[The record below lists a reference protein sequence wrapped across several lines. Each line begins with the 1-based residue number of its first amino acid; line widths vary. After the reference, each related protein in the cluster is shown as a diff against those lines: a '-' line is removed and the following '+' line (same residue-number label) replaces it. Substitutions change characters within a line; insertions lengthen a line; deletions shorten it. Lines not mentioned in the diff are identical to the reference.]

1 MAKILKSTDSNFMA
15 QYRALLQNRES
26 AFDDIDVKIAQIVRN
41 VRTNGFAALADY
53 SKQFDK
59 FELNQTAFKISEVEI
74 ENAVKACDPQVIEA
88 LKFAA
93 KRIADFHEKSLPID
107 GTHNDEFGNQLGWRW
122 NAVDAAGLYAPG
134 GLAAYPS
141 SVLMNAIP
149 AKVAG
154 VKRIIMAT
162 PPHRLHENP
171 AILAAA
177 KIAGVTEIY
186 GIGGAQA
193 IAAMAY
199 GVEGLAPVD
208 VIVGP
213 GNAWVSGAKKMVF
226 GDVGIDSVAGP
237 SEVFIIADKDN
248 DAKII
253 ACDLLAQAEHDELA
267 QSILFTDS
275 EELANAVIIAVEA
288 QLNAGLAAAPARKS
302 WADYGAIIIL
312 DNLND
317 ACELVNIGAPEH
329 LEIATENP
337 DNFMPHIRHAGSIF
351 IGHDTPEALGD
362 YVAGPNHVLPTG
374 RRARFSSG
382 LSCLNFM
389 KRTTILNANKNGLSM
404 LGKHASVLARSE
416 GLLAHGKSID
426 FRLERFPKSV
436 KRFLDKK
443 CDQEGNLAP
452 HFDSIEMGNA
462 LEKEN
467 DQ

>member
-1 MAKILKSTDSNFMA
+1 MAKILRHSDVDFVAN
-15 QYRALLQNRES
+15 YRALLQVRES
-26 AFDDIDVKIAQIVRN
+26 AFEDIDLKIAQIVRN
-41 VRTNGFAALADY
+41 VRKNGFAALKQY
-53 SKQFDK
+53 SNDFDK
-59 FELNQTAFKISEVEI
+59 FDLEANGLRIDEETINDAIK
-74 ENAVKACDPQVIEA
+74 NCDTDVLEA

-93 KRIADFHEKSLPID
+93 QRIADFHAMSAPKD
-107 GTHNDEFGNQLGWRW
+107 GYYTDEFGIGLGWRW
-122 NAVDAAGLYAPG
+122 TPVDAVGLYAPG

-149 AKVAG
+149 AQVAKVP
-154 VKRIIMAT
+154 RIIMAT
-162 PPHRLHENP
+162 PPHKLHENP

-199 GVEGLAPVD
+199 GVDGLTPVD

-248 DAKII
+248 DPRII

-267 QSILFTDS
+267 QSILFTDC
-275 EELANAVIIAVEA
+275 EALANAVIIAIDAQINAKEA
-288 QLNAGLAAAPARKS
+288 ATPARKS
-302 WADYGAIIIL
+302 WEEYGAIVIL
-312 DNLND
+312 DNLID
-317 ACELVNIGAPEH
+317 ACEFVNLGAPEH
-329 LEIATENP
+329 LEIATKNP
-337 DNFMPHIRHAGSIF
+337 DSFMPHIRHAGSIF

-389 KRTTILNANKNGLSM
+389 KRTTILNANKSGLKA
-404 LGKHASVLARSE
+404 LGPHASVLARSE

-426 FRLERFPKSV
+426 YRLEK
-436 KRFLDKK
+436 
-443 CDQEGNLAP
+443 G
-452 HFDSIEMGNA
+452 
-462 LEKEN
+462 N